1 MEIKWIKL
9 DSNIFNNRKIQQ
21 IECLPEG
28 DTLLIIWL
36 KLLVLAGTINDGG
49 LIYLTREI
57 AYTDDMLAN
66 AFGKPLQV
74 VKMALGVFERFEMI
88 EIIDNIIQISNWEKY
103 QNIEGM
109 EKVREQNRKR
119 KQLQREREH
128 QKLLEEI
135 VKDDDETMSRDLS
148 RDVTQENKNK
158 NKNKN
163 NNKEIIKESNDEIL
177 ELGKTKHTY
186 GQYKNVKLT
195 ITEYGNLQSEFG
207 NVEELIKCLDEAKEM
222 KGYKYKSDYLAIKK
236 WVVDEVAKRKAK
248 PVNKGFSKDEMNV
261 ADVDVKSIRDRLFND
276 TNT

>member
-9 DSNIFNNRKIQQ
+9 DSNIFNNRKIKQ

-36 KLLVLAGTINDGG
+36 KLLVLAGNINDGG

-74 VKMALGVFERFEMI
+74 IKMALGVFERFEMI

-109 EKVREQNRKR
+109 EKVREQNRQRNIAYRKR
-119 KQLQREREH
+119 KKEA
-128 QKLLEEI
+128 LLTDDVI
-135 VKDDDETMSRDLS
+135 VTSRDAI
-148 RDVTQENKNK
+148 DIEEDID
-158 NKNKN
+158 KNKN
-163 NNKEIIKESNDEIL
+163 NNKEIIKESTDEIL

-222 KGYKYKSDYLAIKK
+222 KGYKYKSDYLAIRK

-248 PVNKGFSKDEMNV
+248 PVNKGFSKEEMNV
-261 ADVDVKSIRDRLFND
+261 AEVDVQSIRERLFNG
-276 TNT
+276 